1 MKRTTIFALVAAAI
15 LVGLTVFIV
24 SMKDDGV
31 ALIEETGGAS
41 TPATAEARTPAPSAG
56 PGVSM
61 DELLAPGA
69 LPDQVLGNAN
79 APVTVVEYASLSCS
93 HCREFHDKTFPEVQK
108 RLIDTGKIRFIY
120 RDFPLD
126 QYATAGAMLA
136 RCSEGKY
143 FPIVDAF
150 FAQQDGL
157 LSSGENAFKWLQ
169 DFAKQV
175 GFTQETMEACLSN
188 QGLMDNILAVRQRAS
203 EKFGVS
209 STPTFFFNGKIKRGA
224 LTIEEFE
231 AELATLPKN

>member
-1 MKRTTIFALVAAAI
+1 MFALVAAAI
-15 LVGLTVFIV
+15 LVGVTVFIV
-24 SMKDDGV
+24 TMKGDDEPV
-31 ALIEETGGAS
+31 LPAAS
-41 TPATAEARTPAPSAG
+41 AASAPSDGG
-56 PGVSM
+56 PSIAM
-61 DELLAPGA
+61 DELLTPGA
-69 LPDQVLGNAN
+69 VPDQVLGDAK
-79 APVTVVEYASLSCS
+79 APITVVEYASLSCS
-93 HCREFHDKTFPEVQK
+93 HCREFHDKTLPEVKK
-108 RLIDTGKIRFIY
+108 RYIDTGKIRFIY

-126 QYATAGAMLA
+126 QYATAGSMLA

-157 LSSGENAFKWLQ
+157 LNSGEKAFQWLQ

-175 GFTQETMEACLSN
+175 GFTKETMEACLSN
-188 QGLMDNILAVRQRAS
+188 QGLMDNIMAVRQRAS

-231 AELATLPKN
+231 QELGTLPKK